1 MENILEITGTQVLN
15 ISVNKSNSVYKN
27 GAKLK
32 GTKFNSYSYDGKPF
46 NVREDN
52 AFISLQE
59 SGQLFS
65 ARFKPTTYE
74 VEINKD
80 GELVTITRESL
91 ELVGYTSIAQ
101 QINMGKAIATLN
113 RIAKDADIPEMDE
126 AFMASLEQNA

>member
-1 MENILEITGTQVLN
+1 MENIIEITGTQVLN
-15 ISVNKSNSVYKN
+15 ISVNKSNSVYQK

-52 AFISLQE
+52 TFIELQK
-59 SGQLFS
+59 SGNLFS

-80 GELVTITRESL
+80 GELVTITKESL

-113 RIAKDADIPEMDE
+113 RIAKDADIPEMDD
-126 AFMASLEQNA
+126 AFVASLEANA

>member
-15 ISVNKSNSVYKN
+15 ISVNKSNSVYQK

-52 AFISLQE
+52 AFINLQE
-59 SGQLFS
+59 SGNLFS

-101 QINMGKAIATLN
+101 QINMGKAIATLT
-113 RIAKDADIPEMDE
+113 RIAKDADIPELDE

>member
-1 MENILEITGTQVLN
+1 MEKTLEITGRDILAIQLN
-15 ISVNKSNSVYKN
+15 KNNQVYKN

-46 NVREDN
+46 NVREGD
-52 AFISLQE
+52 AFIELQAN
-59 SGQLFS
+59 GKLFS

-91 ELVGYTSIAQ
+91 ELVGYTNSDQ
-101 QINMGKAIATLN
+101 EINMARTLSTLN

>member
-15 ISVNKSNSVYKN
+15 ISVNKSNSVYQK

-32 GTKFNSYSYDGKPF
+32 GTKFNSYSYDGRPF

-80 GELVTITRESL
+80 GELVTITKESL

>member
-1 MENILEITGTQVLN
+1 MENIIEITGREVLA
-15 ISVNKSNSVYKN
+15 IKLNKSNQIFKN

-46 NVREDN
+46 NVREDDE
-52 AFISLQE
+52 FIELQKN
-59 SGQLFS
+59 GTLFS

-91 ELVGYTSIAQ
+91 ELVGCTSASQ
-101 QINMGKAIATLN
+101 EINMAKTLSVLN
-113 RIAKDADIPEMDE
+113 RIAKDADIPEMDD
-126 AFMASLEQNA
+126 ALVSALEQEA

>member
-1 MENILEITGTQVLN
+1 MEKIIEITGRQILA
-15 ISVNKSNSVYKN
+15 IQLNKSNQVYKN

-46 NVREDN
+46 NVKDGD
-52 AFISLQE
+52 AFIALQE
-59 SGQLFS
+59 NGKLFS

-91 ELVGYTSIAQ
+91 ELVGYTNADQ
-101 QINMGKAIATLN
+101 EINMAKTLSTLN
-113 RIAKDADIPEMDE
+113 RIAKDGDIPEMDD
-126 AFMASLEQNA
+126 AYVASLEQNA